1 MSILILYGGDLA
13 KDIAERICE
22 AGKAAAAATSFEVVS
37 MEQCKKGIE
46 PGVATVICVLQTV
59 ENAEAPESAGR
70 FTRFMKRNS
79 HPTDLLSSSRAT
91 PLAFTV
97 LALGDSNLLMDRQT
111 TTAKDCN
118 QVAQKLDARL
128 AELGATAFCARG
140 EADDRTG
147 NQEIAPWLERLQIA
161 MAQARAA

>member
-79 HPTDLLSSSRAT
+79 HPTDLLSSSRAA

-118 QVAQKLDARL
+118 QQGQMLDKRLGELGGHRFYPFCEADERSEL
-128 AELGATAFCARG
+128 AEV
-140 EADDRTG
+140 E
-147 NQEIAPWLERLQIA
+147 PWLEGLW
-161 MAQARAA
+161 AALP